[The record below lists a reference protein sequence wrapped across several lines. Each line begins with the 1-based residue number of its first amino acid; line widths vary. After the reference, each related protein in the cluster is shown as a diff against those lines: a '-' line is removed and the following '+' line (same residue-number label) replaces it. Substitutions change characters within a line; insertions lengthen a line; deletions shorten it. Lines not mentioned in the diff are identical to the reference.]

1 MTTKEVMFDSVE
13 DVKRFVQQSE
23 KQPED
28 IDVCCG
34 SCMVDGKSILGIIEP
49 IPEADVHMP
58 SGSGPRYGEFSR
70 DGKHFYLINEL
81 SSQVTHFFYHNGKM
95 IEKDSVCTLPD
106 DFTGYNICSDQDL

>member
-34 SCMVDGKSILGIIEP
+34 SCMVDGKSILGIHKKLNVVIH
-49 IPEADVHMP
+49 D
-58 SGSGPRYGEFSR
+58 
-70 DGKHFYLINEL
+70 
-81 SSQVTHFFYHNGKM
+81 
-95 IEKDSVCTLPD
+95 
-106 DFTGYNICSDQDL
+106 

>member
-34 SCMVDGKSILGIIEP
+34 SSMVDGKYILGI
-49 IPEADVHMP
+49 
-58 SGSGPRYGEFSR
+58 
-70 DGKHFYLINEL
+70 L
-81 SSQVTHFFYHNGKM
+81 SLGIHKKLNVVIH
-95 IEKDSVCTLPD
+95 D
-106 DFTGYNICSDQDL
+106 

>member
-34 SCMVDGKSILGIIEP
+34 SCMVDGNP
-49 IPEADVHMP
+49 
-58 SGSGPRYGEFSR
+58 YWEFSAW
-70 DGKHFYLINEL
+70 GFIKN
-81 SSQVTHFFYHNGKM
+81 
-95 IEKDSVCTLPD
+95 
-106 DFTGYNICSDQDL
+106 

>member
-34 SCMVDGKSILGIIEP
+34 SCMVDGKSILGI
-49 IPEADVHMP
+49 
-58 SGSGPRYGEFSR
+58 
-70 DGKHFYLINEL
+70 L
-81 SSQVTHFFYHNGKM
+81 SLGIHKKLNVVIHDFQWACLPA
-95 IEKDSVCTLPD
+95 CTALLLYCR
-106 DFTGYNICSDQDL
+106 FERKVLQ

>member
-34 SCMVDGKSILGIIEP
+34 SCMVDGKSILGIL
-49 IPEADVHMP
+49 
-58 SGSGPRYGEFSR
+58 SL
-70 DGKHFYLINEL
+70 GKGVLF
-81 SSQVTHFFYHNGKM
+81 QW
-95 IEKDSVCTLPD
+95 VCLPVGTALLLYCR
-106 DFTGYNICSDQDL
+106 FERKVLQ